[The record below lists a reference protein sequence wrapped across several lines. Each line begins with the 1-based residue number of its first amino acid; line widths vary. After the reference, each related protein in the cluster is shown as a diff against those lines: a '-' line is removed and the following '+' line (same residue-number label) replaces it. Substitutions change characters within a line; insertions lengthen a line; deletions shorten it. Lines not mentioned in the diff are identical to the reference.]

1 MNNILQKLVTTT
13 SLPEDNYLQQDA
25 EILEIFVEELKDI
38 FDELNVLFPKW
49 FKDSSDQSYLKDIR
63 RHFHTLKGSGR
74 MVGANQAGELAWSVE
89 DTLNRVI
96 SGSIPLENNIKQFAW
111 IVFQIFERQLYPCFE
126 QLKALTVDVRP
137 YLVLGEQLRE
147 QKLQPEVAELLDNTE
162 TTSEAVLPHVSPETL
177 EIYLEEAT
185 EYVTYIQEFLKEQAP
200 NTKQT
205 DNLIRALHTL
215 KGSSGMAQI
224 ETVFHASSQV
234 ECALKSHLQQE
245 THLTVAE
252 FDLLTQFSSCLSIYL
267 SGLQQA
273 NQSILDQAALEFER
287 VWQQYTQVQKFEDN
301 KQMYGA
307 VCELVALNIDGL
319 LDAEQNFVAQFRQDA
334 KTYLDQLIH
343 ECELLSTHT
352 QNNLQDL
359 HRFIGALK
367 DSYLVLKE
375 DPMFF
380 DTADTKELFHQ
391 AHLALIHY
399 FDLLATGQTAAIPQ
413 RAQDIVGAL
422 KQHISP
428 PAVQPQSN
436 VAQHMQLDKET
447 IEQGTELKDKELID
461 IFLDEAEELLAQ
473 IDTDLNLY
481 QADTNDTKALKQL
494 MRYLHTFKG
503 GANMIQASHIGS
515 VAHVLESIY
524 EKLINQQLQVSDEL
538 VSTLRLVQ
546 DQLAERIDIIRQSN
560 IDFDCTHTLDV
571 LTKLLKQTSVPIAP
585 VSQPTVSDVIHDSFV
600 EEAHE
605 LVNEL
610 QKTFKKWQDDRS
622 NRSLLLQL
630 QRHAHTFKGGA
641 RMVELQPFID
651 VTQALEDTFE
661 NFALHQLTTNAHD
674 KLIKRSFDWLK
685 QAVELGNYSEAHQYQ
700 SQLQAIDYIDRTAQ
714 IDDVDD
720 IDTPIFVE
728 GDGTEPPSML
738 GEWETSEQQTQHN
751 EMIRISSSL
760 IEKMVNLTGETSIN
774 RSRIEM
780 GMSQFNNTLSDMELA
795 IKRLSDQLRRMEG
808 ELETQIIAKHDVENA
823 RYADFDP
830 LEMDQYSSL
839 NQLSKSLAE
848 SASDLIDFKVT
859 LTDKVRDAESLLLQ
873 QSRIQAEIQDNLM
886 SVRLVPFSNVINRL
900 ERLVRQT
907 ASTLERPVQLK
918 VANRNTELD
927 RNILERLAV
936 PLEHMIRNAIDHG
949 IESADERTKQKKHAI
964 GQLALD
970 IYRQGSDVVITVQ
983 DDGRG
988 IDVGKVEKKAQDLGL
1003 ISDTHRLSDQE
1014 ILQFIFHSGFTTAES
1029 VTQISGRGVGLDV
1042 VQSDIKALG
1051 GHVSIQSTVGK
1062 GTQFSIRIPTAVA
1075 VHDALMVKIADQQLA
1090 IPLTQIERIVRVS
1103 SDVLEDY
1110 FDSKDEFFSI
1120 DGYKYKLRYAGEFL
1134 GHAPKPRF
1142 STAHTVPVLLI
1153 KGYNNQTVALLI
1165 DQLIGSRAEI
1175 VVKPLGVQFEKMDIL
1190 GGATILGDGQVCL
1203 ILDGQNIA
1211 RRIQNTSRDLSSI
1224 KDITHKERTRQ
1235 LVMIVDDSVTVR
1247 KVTSRL
1253 LERHGYDVVTAKDG
1267 IDAIEQIEHIKPNL
1281 MLLDI
1286 EMPRMDGFEVTN
1298 QLRHDPIH
1306 KDLPIIMITSR
1317 TGEKHRERAFSL
1329 GVTHY
1334 MGKPFQEAELLT
1346 QVQRLIGE

>member
-13 SLPEDNYLQQDA
+13 SLPEDSYLQQDA

-38 FDELNVLFPKW
+38 FDELNVLLPQWK
-49 FKDSSDQSYLKDIR
+49 KDTGNQSYLKGIR

-96 SGSIPLENNIKQFAW
+96 SGSIPLDKNIQQFAW
-111 IVFQIFERQLYPCFE
+111 TIFQVFESQLYPCFE
-126 QLKALTVDVRP
+126 QQKEMTTDVRP
-137 YLVLGEQLRE
+137 FLVLGEQLKS
-147 QKLQPEVAELLDNTE
+147 QTLQPEVAELLEDKL
-162 TTSEAVLPHVSPETL
+162 SSKPILPQVSAETL

-185 EYVTYIQEFLKEQAP
+185 EYVTYIQDFLTEKAP
-200 NTKQT
+200 SAKQT

-224 ETVFHASSQV
+224 DTVFHASSQV

-245 THLTVAE
+245 AHLTTAE
-252 FDLLTQFSSCLSIYL
+252 FDLLTQFTTCLSLYL
-267 SGLQQA
+267 SGLQQS
-273 NQSILDQAALEFER
+273 NQAVLDQASLEFER
-287 VWQQYTQVQKFEDN
+287 VWQQYTKNQVFEDN
-301 KQMYGA
+301 KSMNGA
-307 VCELVALNIDGL
+307 VCELVALNIDHL
-319 LDAEQNFVAQFRQDA
+319 LDAEQDFVQEFR
-334 KTYLDQLIH
+334 KNPNEYLDQLVH
-343 ECELLSTHT
+343 DCELLRVHT
-352 QNNLQDL
+352 QDNLQDL
-359 HRFIGALK
+359 HRFICALK
-367 DSYLVLKE
+367 DSYLVLKK
-375 DPMFF
+375 DPIFF
-380 DTADTKELFHQ
+380 DTADTQELFHQ

-413 RAQDIVGAL
+413 RAQDIVFAL

-428 PAVQPQSN
+428 PVMPQSN
-436 VAQHMQLDKET
+436 ASQRMQLDKAK
-447 IEQGTELKDKELID
+447 IEQGITLKDKELTD
-461 IFLDEAEELLAQ
+461 IFLDEAEELLSQ
-473 IDTDLNLY
+473 IDTDLTTY
-481 QADTNDTKALKQL
+481 QLDINNIQALKQL
-494 MRYLHTFKG
+494 MRYLHTLKG

-524 EKLINQQLQVSDEL
+524 EKLINQQLQATKDL
-538 VSTLRLVQ
+538 LATLRLVQ
-546 DQLAERIDIIRQSN
+546 DQLAERIDIIRHSN
-560 IDFDCTHTLDV
+560 IDFDATETLAV
-571 LTKLLKQTSVPIAP
+571 LNDLLKQTSTP
-585 VSQPTVSDVIHDSFV
+585 VIEKPQPTVSDVVHDSFI
-600 EEAHE
+600 EEAYE
-605 LVNEL
+605 LVEAL
-610 QKTFKKWQDDRS
+610 KQTFKKWQDDRS
-622 NRSLLLQL
+622 SRSLLLQL

-641 RMVELQPFID
+641 RMVEIQPFIEI
-651 VTQALEDTFE
+651 TQALEDTFE

-674 KLIKRSFDWLK
+674 NLIIRTFSWLQ
-685 QAVELGNYSEAHQYQ
+685 QALESKNYSDMNQYQ
-700 SQLQAIDYIDRTAQ
+700 AQLKAIDYIDRTAQ
-714 IDDVDD
+714 IDDVED
-720 IDTPIFVE
+720 ITVPVFVE

-738 GEWETSEQQTQHN
+738 GEWGSSEQKVQHN

-760 IEKMVNLTGETSIN
+760 IEKMVNLTGENSIN

-780 GMSQFNNTLSDMELA
+780 GMSQFNNTLSEMELA

-808 ELETQIIAKHDVENA
+808 ELETQILAKHDVENA

-918 VANRNTELD
+918 VTNRNTELD

-949 IESADERTKQKKHAI
+949 IESADERTQQKKQAT
-964 GQLALD
+964 GQIELD
-970 IYRQGSDVVITVQ
+970 VYRQGSDIVVTIQ

-988 IDVGKVEKKAQDLGL
+988 IDVAKIEKKAQSLGL
-1003 ISDTHRLSDQE
+1003 IPENHRLSAE
-1014 ILQFIFHSGFTTAES
+1014 EVLQYIFHSGLTTAES

-1051 GHVSIQSTVGK
+1051 GHVSIESIVGE

-1075 VHDALMVKIADQQLA
+1075 VHDALMVKILDQQLA

-1110 FDSKDEFFSI
+1110 FNSKDEFFSI

-1134 GHAPKPRF
+1134 GQTPKPRF
-1142 STAHTVPVLLI
+1142 TTAHTVPVLLI

-1165 DQLIGSRAEI
+1165 DQLVGSRAEI
-1175 VVKPLGVQFEKMDIL
+1175 VVKPLGAQFEKMDVL

-1211 RRIQNTSRDLSSI
+1211 RRIQNTLRDLSSV
-1224 KDITHKERTRQ
+1224 KDMAHKERARQ

-1298 QLRHDPIH
+1298 QLRHDSVH

-1317 TGEKHRERAFSL
+1317 TGEKHRERAFNL

-1334 MGKPFQEAELLT
+1334 MGKPFQETELLH